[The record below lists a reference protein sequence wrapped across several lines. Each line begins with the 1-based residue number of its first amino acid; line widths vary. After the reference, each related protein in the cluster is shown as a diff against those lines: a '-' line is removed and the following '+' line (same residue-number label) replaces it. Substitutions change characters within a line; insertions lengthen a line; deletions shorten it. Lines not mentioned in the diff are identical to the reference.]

1 MKNVIKLLLF
11 IFFWVSFS
19 LYFLIAS
26 ITRAQPAVSIA
37 FSSITLG
44 IFLIL
49 ALIIFIDLYKKDDVQ
64 IKGKVI
70 EIQNRILMI
79 ELQNG
84 KIKRVKIDGNN
95 NPNQYEINQNVTVI
109 ETRRSDI
116 VKEIVVD

>member
-1 MKNVIKLLLF
+1 MKNVIKLLLL
-11 IFFWVSFS
+11 IFFWMSFS
-19 LYFLIAS
+19 LYFLIAG
-26 ITRAQPAVSIA
+26 ITRAQPALSIA